1 MDYGTNLKM
10 MFSMRGLEHG
20 VLVLW
25 IPLRKDLII
34 ESTTQA
40 IQYSH
45 EDYMDLV
52 LANYSD

>member
-1 MDYGTNLKM
+1 MDYGINLEM
-10 MFSMRGLEHG
+10 MLLTKGLEHG

-34 ESTTQA
+34 EQTTEDL
-40 IQYSH
+40 QYNH
-45 EDYMDLV
+45 EDYMALA

>member
-45 EDYMDLV
+45 EDYMALV